1 MCYNLNMIEEVIKSV
16 LALSNITVSKETVCL
31 VGILILGLII
41 SKISDDKRFKKYY
54 DDMKNEKNKEIER
67 LADDNRRYREIY
79 LSSLGMSKQ
88 QVDDMSAAKMKG
100 D

>member
-1 MCYNLNMIEEVIKSV
+1 MLEEIIKST
-16 LALSNITVSKETVCL
+16 LALSNITISKETLYL
-31 VGILILGLII
+31 VIVLVVAIVVVKVI
-41 SKISDDKRFKKYY
+41 DDIKFHKYY
-54 DDMKNEKNKEIER
+54 NDMKEEKNKEIEH

>member
-1 MCYNLNMIEEVIKSV
+1 MLEEIIKST
-16 LALSNITVSKETVCL
+16 LALSNITISKETLYL
-31 VGILILGLII
+31 VIVLVVAIVVVKVI
-41 SKISDDKRFKKYY
+41 DDIKFHKYY
-54 DDMKNEKNKEIER
+54 NDMKEEKNKEIER